1 MEKIKNNKNNNN
13 KKRNKKATLLINQ
26 PYQVLLAIKQ
36 INQL

>member
-13 KKRNKKATLLINQ
+13 KKRNKKVTLLINQ
-26 PYQVLLAIKQ
+26 PYQVLLAI